1 MLWRLEARGKPR
13 VRCARGGVCDLA
25 HSGSLARASAHR
37 AATLVATVDGSTQRG
52 YLLLRR
58 AERAAQI
65 SHLGA

>member
-1 MLWRLEARGKPR
+1 MLWRLEARGKLR
-13 VRCARGGVCDLA
+13 VRCARGGVCDLVD
-25 HSGSLARASAHR
+25 SGSLARASAHR